1 MKTEVI
7 AIADEIL
14 KGMVI
19 NSNSTFISACLG
31 KMGLKVDRH
40 TVFPDDFSILKQA
53 FTDALHRSDLVI
65 CTGGL
70 GPTLDDLTRSVA
82 AELFSSPF
90 IFNEEIAADLLS
102 RYGPSLASLQ
112 DQATVP
118 EKAVILQNCIGTAPG
133 FLFEEKGKMLALLP
147 GVPLEMEAMLQDALI
162 PILRKKLPDQISYH
176 SEKLY
181 FCHLKETAL
190 DPTLRLIQKQYPSM
204 DLGIYPGYGT
214 LLVALRSLNPLDL
227 SAAKEEITAAFPSY
241 VFTSSSGRIEDALI
255 DLLASDKKTVC
266 FAESCTGGLLSHK
279 IASIPGA
286 SDVLLGSFVTYSNR
300 LKQDILKVSSG
311 SINQHGS
318 VSAEVVQEML
328 EGALSLSGADY
339 AIAVSGIAGPS
350 GGTKDK
356 PVGTIWAGIGEKGA
370 RAQIFKLNLRGNRQ
384 IIMLTTATELLGALY
399 RKIRYGID
407 PSKGF

>member
-1 MKTEVI
+1 LKTEVI

-31 KMGLKVDRH
+31 KMGVKVDRH
-40 TVFPDDFSILKQA
+40 TVFPDDFAILKQA

-90 IFNEEIAADLLS
+90 IFNEEIANDLIR
-102 RYGPSLASLQ
+102 RYGPSLTSLQ

-118 EKAVILQNCIGTAPG
+118 EKAVILQNSIGTAPG

-162 PILRKKLPDQISYH
+162 PILRQKLPDQIGYH
-176 SEKLY
+176 SERLY

-190 DPTLRLIQKQYPSM
+190 DPTLRLIQKQYPSI

-214 LLVALRSLNPLDL
+214 LLVALRSNPLDL
-227 SAAKEEITAAFPSY
+227 SAAKEQITAAFPTY
-241 VFTSSSGRIEDALI
+241 VFTSSSGKIEDALI
-255 DLLASDKKTVC
+255 DLLRSDKKTVC

-286 SDVLLGSFVTYSNR
+286 SDVLLGSFVTYSNK
-300 LKQDILKVSSG
+300 LKQDVLKVSKS
-311 SINQHGS
+311 SIDQQGS
-318 VSAEVVQEML
+318 VSAQVVQE
-328 EGALSLSGADY
+328 
-339 AIAVSGIAGPS
+339 IAVSGIAGPS

-356 PVGTIWAGIGEKGA
+356 PVGTVWAAIGGKDSAAEV
-370 RAQIFKLNLRGNRQ
+370 FKLNLRGNRQ
-384 IIMLTTATELLGALY
+384 IIMLTTATELLGSLY

-407 PSKGF
+407 LSKGF